1 MSFAFKRFRGVRP
14 RIGQPSTRI
23 TDIVSTPSERQC
35 PIHRNAAAATRA
47 EGSADKWPPGPRAG
61 LTGWKLL
68 RAMAGDLP
76 GALAAWRKSHGDVM
90 HLRIWPEHTVVVTD
104 PRLARELLVAHHDAL
119 IRWER
124 GIRVFSQ
131 VHGHSVLT
139 AEGEAW
145 RRRRHALVP
154 GFSPKAVQ
162 RLSPTI
168 VDTAAQTFAQ
178 WPQNHAYWPIEREL
192 TTLTMDVILRL
203 AFSDPLGEDV
213 RAVEQ
218 AVRVTSAAAN
228 AEFYSLFSGPD
239 WLPWKREKRRAL
251 WTLKELIERHIQS
264 RLKRPREAWP
274 EDLLTRLLQSREDAS
289 EQALQDVRDECM
301 TTFLAGHETTAAS
314 LVWWAWCMAS
324 NPEAQSA
331 ARKEV
336 RRVLRG
342 RPPAVEACQ
351 EAAYLTQTI
360 KEALRLYPVA
370 PLLMSRRAEC
380 AIKLG
385 DWTFPARTLFMIPV
399 HALHHDPRW
408 FPDPEAFRPER
419 FAQDA
424 AEVPRGAYIPFG
436 VGPRVCLGQHLAMA
450 EMTVIAAQ
458 LLRRFTLAVPVGMAP
473 PRPVLNVTLRPEQPL
488 HLAIAETD
496 EDAD

>member
-1 MSFAFKRFRGVRP
+1 
-14 RIGQPSTRI
+14 
-23 TDIVSTPSERQC
+23 
-35 PIHRNAAAATRA
+35 
-47 EGSADKWPPGPRAG
+47 
-61 LTGWKLL
+61 
-68 RAMAGDLP
+68 
-76 GALAAWRKSHGDVM
+76 
-90 HLRIWPEHTVVVTD
+90 
-104 PRLARELLVAHHDAL
+104 
-119 IRWER
+119 
-124 GIRVFSQ
+124 
-131 VHGHSVLT
+131 
-139 AEGEAW
+139 
-145 RRRRHALVP
+145 
-154 GFSPKAVQ
+154 
-162 RLSPTI
+162 
-168 VDTAAQTFAQ
+168 
-178 WPQNHAYWPIEREL
+178 
-192 TTLTMDVILRL
+192 MDVILRL